1 MKLALVALSRHGKV
15 LGQRVK
21 ELFPQ
26 PIDFYLAE
34 NYVEEGDE
42 ITSFPPSKLSV
53 LVGDLFSKYQGIIF
67 IMALGIVVRKIA
79 PYLQDKRVDPAIVVM
94 DEKAEAV
101 ISVLSGHL
109 GGANQLTRK
118 LAKVL
123 DSKPVITTATDVHG
137 KIALDL
143 VAQELKCQ
151 IKPFSNLKKVSG
163 AVVNDQQVNIFSQYS
178 LPIRETENLKI
189 YPLENYPAKDQG
201 KATVLVTNQALPIP
215 EKKPYVFLIPQN
227 VAIGIGCR
235 RGVEKEKILAAIQ
248 WALTTTGI
256 QQASVACL
264 SSIDLKNDEEGLLE
278 AAAELG
284 IATKFFTKEEIEQLT
299 EEYAVSNFVKNKI
312 GVNGVCEQTAIL
324 ALKKPKLILPK
335 SVPVAGVTVAM
346 ATEQFL

>member
-1 MKLALVALSRHGKV
+1 MKLALVALSKHGRI
-15 LGQRVK
+15 LGKRVK
-21 ELFPQ
+21 ELFPE

-34 NYVEEGDE
+34 NYLEEGDE
-42 ITSFPPSKLSV
+42 IIPFPPGKLLS

-79 PYLQDKRVDPAIVVM
+79 PYIQDKRVDPAIVVM

-109 GGANQLTRK
+109 GGANQLTRE

-123 DSKPVITTATDVHG
+123 NAKPVITTATDIHG

-163 AVVNDQQVNIFSQYS
+163 AVVNDRQVNIFSQYS
-178 LPIRETENLKI
+178 LPIRETEKLKI
-189 YPLENYPAKDQG
+189 YPLEDYPAKDQG
-201 KATVLVTNQALPIP
+201 EATVLVTNQALPIP

-235 RGVEKEKILAAIQ
+235 RGVEKEKILTAIK
-248 WALTTTGI
+248 WALKKTDI

-264 SSIDLKNDEEGLLE
+264 TSIDLKNNEEGLLQ
-278 AAAELG
+278 AAAELE
-284 IATKFFTKEEIEQLT
+284 IPTKFFIKEEIDQLS

-335 SVPVAGVTVAM
+335 SVPVPGVTVAV
-346 ATEQFL
+346 AAEQSL